1 MNFADLP
8 PAAIFLTGFILFLS
22 LVLPVICL
30 ARVVRFPGA
39 GRFVVSSALLIL
51 ISAPV
56 TFGVERLV
64 WSMQHPAEP
73 VGALVAAIGGVPAWL
88 PVCAAAVL
96 FPAAGI
102 NMFCFV
108 RWGSRI
114 LSDLS
119 TYEGLDYLPEGVCVF
134 DSQGLPVLVNDQM
147 HEILYAAFGLAAM
160 DMNYMGRLIARNELE
175 PGCSAESY
183 SGGTYLRLPDGKIWD
198 LREKPVTTAHGS
210 FTEMLAFDVT
220 DLYNGNEKLRER
232 NERLAAVN
240 EQIREYSRNMDSIV
254 REREILRAKIR
265 LHDDFG
271 KTLLAIRRYLSGQ
284 TGDRE
289 ALLSQLKTPVFLFRP
304 DSSETPEDDPIALL
318 GEAAAAIGVTMHYD
332 GDLPPVNK
340 EVLCT
345 AIHECL
351 TNTVKHANG
360 CNLYVKTSRE
370 NGVWQVEFTN
380 DGDPPAGPLNES
392 GGLAN
397 LRQLAESHGVNMHLG
412 SAPVFRMI
420 LEF

>member
-1 MNFADLP
+1 MSFADLP
-8 PAAIFLTGFILFLS
+8 PAVIYLTGFILFLS

-39 GRFVVSSALLIL
+39 ARFVFSSALLIL
-51 ISAPV
+51 VSAPI
-56 TFGVERLV
+56 TFGVERFA

-73 VGALVAAIGGVPAWL
+73 VGALVAALGSVPAWL

-96 FPAAGI
+96 FPASGI

-147 HEILYAAFGLAAM
+147 HEILYAGFGLAAM
-160 DMNYMGRLIARNELE
+160 DMQYMRRRIGRNALE

-183 SGGTYLRLPDGKIWD
+183 AGGIYLHLPDGRIWD

-210 FTEMLAFDVT
+210 FTELLAFDVT

-271 KTLLAIRRYLSGQ
+271 KSLLAIRRYLSGQ

-289 ALLSQLKTPVFLFRP
+289 ALLAQLKAPVFLFRP

-318 GEAAAAIGVTMHYD
+318 GEAAAAIGVTVHYN

-360 CNLYVKTSRE
+360 CNLYVKTRRE

-380 DGDPPAGPLNES
+380 DGAPPAGPLNET
-392 GGLAN
+392 GGLLN
-397 LRQLAESHGVNMHLG
+397 LRQLAESHGVNMQME
-412 SAPVFRMI
+412 SAPVFRLI